1 VGTQLTTV
9 GSTPTESEW
18 SIYWQFTRFLW
29 PLVLTAM
36 AQEVSAQVVSSGTAR
51 VPQAVE
57 TLAGYGLAWGIVT
70 FLFATFIQTRQ
81 LSLVLVDSRAAFHKV
96 HLFIWLAG
104 LLFGAVLA
112 GLTFGPQ
119 SVWVIEKLHG
129 ISQPLGNVVR
139 QTILWFIP
147 VPLLIGLIYFYSG
160 LLVRMHRTDLI
171 SYATVAGI
179 GANFLTVI
187 VLLPTNLVQRQPI
200 LLPILVTYAGIVA
213 EVGIVLWGYRRYVS
227 PRLVAVGQ
235 ALSLTYVAKFYWPL
249 ALIMAIQGVSRP
261 LINLFVSWG
270 PNATAALAVLTVAY
284 TLGRIPYG
292 WLNEIRNLAP
302 AFREKTNGLWYIR
315 RFVLACAVVSL
326 IVMYILF
333 WTPLRVYILE
343 TMIGLDAELT
353 GLARMPLLI
362 FTFFAL
368 PVAMRAYFHGV
379 ALLERRTQAL
389 APSAPAR
396 IVAILLALFVL
407 PSFGVQG
414 APLGVAA
421 LLSGF
426 TGEALV
432 VWWGIH
438 GFRFRITAGKGNRGS
453 GE

>member
-1 VGTQLTTV
+1 
-9 GSTPTESEW
+9 
-18 SIYWQFTRFLW
+18 
-29 PLVLTAM
+29 
-36 AQEVSAQVVSSGTAR
+36 
-51 VPQAVE
+51 
-57 TLAGYGLAWGIVT
+57 
-70 FLFATFIQTRQ
+70 
-81 LSLVLVDSRAAFHKV
+81 
-96 HLFIWLAG
+96 
-104 LLFGAVLA
+104 
-112 GLTFGPQ
+112 
-119 SVWVIEKLHG
+119 
-129 ISQPLGNVVR
+129 
-139 QTILWFIP
+139 
-147 VPLLIGLIYFYSG
+147 
-160 LLVRMHRTDLI
+160 
-171 SYATVAGI
+171 VAGI

-187 VLLPTNLVQRQPI
+187 VLLPTNLVQRQPL

-438 GFRFRITAGKGNRGS
+438 GFRFRITAGKANRGS